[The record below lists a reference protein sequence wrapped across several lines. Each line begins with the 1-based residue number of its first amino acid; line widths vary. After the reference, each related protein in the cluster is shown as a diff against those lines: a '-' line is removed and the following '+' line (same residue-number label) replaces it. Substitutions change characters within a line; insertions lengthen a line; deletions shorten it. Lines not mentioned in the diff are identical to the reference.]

1 MLTLTAAMQFSYRNQ
16 TYRLHRYPP
25 TSNRSLRPMSAA
37 DELLLAACAERNP
50 DPGQLAIA
58 HDRFGALATCLH
70 MHRPLFVAGF
80 RSQERA
86 LALNLRANDI
96 SAKAVPIYHPLAALP
111 PVALAL
117 LRLPKSLDLFELYL
131 AQLTA
136 CAEPGAEIITGFMTR
151 HFTPRLLEIAGR
163 YAGHVE
169 QSRAHKKAR
178 LLHLRDLRTDGPR
191 PADLRRTVTGPDRSY
206 AQYYGVFSADHID
219 YATQFLLAQCPPEFL
234 RSCLP
239 AAAESGDPPQLLDL
253 ACGNGVIGDHLLR
266 MLPEARLTATD
277 DSYLAVASARLNVP
291 ADRATVHYADDL
303 GALADTSI
311 DLAVTNPPFH
321 FGHENNIEVS
331 LELFRQ
337 VRRVLR
343 PGGSFLVV
351 ANRHLNYAT
360 HLGRL
365 FSSLETVGES
375 EKFVVYRVKG

>member
-1 MLTLTAAMQFSYRNQ
+1 MQLTHQDH
-16 TYRLHRYPP
+16 TYHLRRYPP
-25 TSNRSLRPMSAA
+25 TSNRSLQPVSAA

-50 DPGQLAIA
+50 EPGRLAVA

-70 MHRPLFVAGF
+70 AHRPLFVAGF

-86 LALNLRANDI
+86 LALNLRANDL
-96 SAKAVPIYHPLAALP
+96 SAEAVTIHHPLDELP
-111 PVALAL
+111 PVELAL
-117 LRLPKSLDLFELYL
+117 LRVPKSLDLFELYL

-136 CAEPGAEIITGFMTR
+136 CAEPGAKIIAGFMTR
-151 HFTPRLLEIAGR
+151 HFTPGLLEVAGR

-178 LLHLRDLRTDGPR
+178 LLHLRNLRTAGPR
-191 PADLRRTVTGPDRSY
+191 PGELRRTVAWEGRTY
-206 AQYYGVFSADHID
+206 EQYYGVFSADHID
-219 YATQFLLAQCPPEFL
+219 YATQFLLAQCTPAFL

-239 AAAESGDPPQLLDL
+239 AFAESEDPAPQLLDL
-253 ACGNGVIGDHLLR
+253 ACGNGVIGEYLLR

-277 DSYLAVASARLNVP
+277 DSFLAVASAQLNLP

-303 GALADTSI
+303 GALADRSI

-331 LELFRQ
+331 LGLFRQ

-365 FSSLETVGES
+365 FPSVETVGES